1 VAREQW
7 AAPLLAA
14 VAEHQA
20 LLHQYQLLILL
31 HWDHFL
37 QQPQGLLAMR
47 VKLAVL
53 VAVLLEVAGQVLF
66 SQQQAQLHLE
76 GLAAGDMDQQVLR
89 AELAGNKL
97 SLRLRQIYLTALLL
111 VAVLLEEGRDKM
123 DQMVI
128 N

>member
-1 VAREQW
+1 
-7 AAPLLAA
+7 
-14 VAEHQA
+14 
-20 LLHQYQLLILL
+20 
-31 HWDHFL
+31 
-37 QQPQGLLAMR
+37 MR

-66 SQQQAQLHLE
+66 FQQQAQLHLE
-76 GLAAGDMDQQVLR
+76 ELAAGDMDQQVLR

>member
-1 VAREQW
+1 M
-7 AAPLLAA
+7 
-14 VAEHQA
+14 QA
-20 LLHQYQLLILL
+20 
-31 HWDHFL
+31 
-37 QQPQGLLAMR
+37 
-47 VKLAVL
+47 KLAVL

-66 SQQQAQLHLE
+66 FQQQAQLHLE

>member
-1 VAREQW
+1 
-7 AAPLLAA
+7 
-14 VAEHQA
+14 
-20 LLHQYQLLILL
+20 
-31 HWDHFL
+31 
-37 QQPQGLLAMR
+37 MR

-76 GLAAGDMDQQVLR
+76 ELAAGDMDQQVLR